1 MVRTAA
7 GKALGRQRRRVRPP
21 SGPYDT
27 DRYEVQQVIASIDQL
42 LHLLDRLDKAHIHYT
57 LMRSRHDA
65 ISVAVVVP
73 GQRWEIDV
81 LADGE
86 VNVEVFRSD
95 GAIYEEPKLE
105 DLFRD
110 FSD

>member
-1 MVRTAA
+1 MVD
-7 GKALGRQRRRVRPP
+7 K
-21 SGPYDT
+21 
-27 DRYEVQQVIASIDQL
+27 IDQL
-42 LHLLDRLDKAHIHYT
+42 LQLLDRLDKAHIHYT
-57 LMRSRHDA
+57 LMHNRFDA
-65 ISVAVVVP
+65 ISVAVAVP

-95 GAIYEEPKLE
+95 GTIYEEPKLE
-105 DLFRD
+105 DLFRE